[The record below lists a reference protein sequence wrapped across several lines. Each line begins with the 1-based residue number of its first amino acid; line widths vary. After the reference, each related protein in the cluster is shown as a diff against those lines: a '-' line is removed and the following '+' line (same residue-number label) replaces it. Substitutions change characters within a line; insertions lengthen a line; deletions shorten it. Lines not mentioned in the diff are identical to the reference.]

1 MPAVR
6 VADSCLRK
14 NTKSLS
20 NDDMRARKRLLIT
33 GCGRSGT
40 KYVTHLLRRLGLDV
54 PHERMGE
61 DGIAS
66 WGMAVDA
73 DAVAWGVPARDY
85 DFDHVFHQVREPRQ
99 VIASVTTFKPR
110 SWAFICAHTPIPAG
124 DPLLLRAAKYW
135 YYWNLEAEKI
145 AGWRYRIDDFQAVFD
160 EFCTRLH
167 LAPDRQVLDQVDPD
181 VNTRK
186 RGRAF
191 HLYEE
196 LCERLRLDPSPVVKR
211 RLSTAAPP
219 DVREVPSW
227 ETLRALD
234 PELTARIQSKAL
246 EYGYQL

>member
-1 MPAVR
+1 M
-6 VADSCLRK
+6 L
-14 NTKSLS
+14 
-20 NDDMRARKRLLIT
+20 ARKRLLIT

-66 WGMAVDA
+66 WGMAVAA
-73 DAVAWGVPARDY
+73 DAVTWGVPASGY

-110 SWAFICAHTPIPAG
+110 SWAFICAHTPIPLD
-124 DPLLLRAAKYW
+124 DPILLRAAKYW

-145 AGWRYRIDDFQAVFD
+145 ARWRYRIDNFQDVFE
-160 EFCTRLH
+160 EFCGRLT
-167 LAPDRQVLDQVDPD
+167 LTPDRSVFAQVDAD

-186 RGRAF
+186 RGRVF

-196 LCERLRLDPSPVVKR
+196 LCERLHLDASPAIKR
-211 RLSTAAPP
+211 WLSAAAAPGGP
-219 DVREVPSW
+219 QVPSW
-227 ETLRALD
+227 ATLRALD
-234 PELTARIQSKAL
+234 PVLTERIQSKAI
-246 EYGYQL
+246 EYGYQV